1 MYILFSSKQKFNTF
15 QKPFPSNMFSL
26 LPSIAS
32 QFLNCFFSSATYL
45 DRCSTLICL
54 YEPFPSDMSP
64 LLLSIAKCQLISKS
78 LFVIFNSPKK
88 RIEKF
93 DFITMVHTS
102 SRIVFV
108 CFGGELKTPKRYF
121 EINWPLASKIFKI
134 MFILMPHIQKVQQ
147 S

>member
-1 MYILFSSKQKFNTF
+1 MYILFSSKQKFFLET
-15 QKPFPSNMFSL
+15 FSL
-26 LPSIAS
+26 QHVLLTSFPCQTLKI
-32 QFLNCFFSSATYL
+32 LNYVYSSATYL

-88 RIEKF
+88 RIKKF